1 MVNGAVDGCGAVAI
15 KERQQF
21 VELRLR
27 LWWHRDGVT
36 IHELRGQKGSLGM
49 SVLLS
54 NHN

>member
-27 LWWHRDGVT
+27 LWWHRNGVT
-36 IHELRGQKGSLGM
+36 IHQITWLE
-49 SVLLS
+49 SVARYERAS
-54 NHN
+54 V